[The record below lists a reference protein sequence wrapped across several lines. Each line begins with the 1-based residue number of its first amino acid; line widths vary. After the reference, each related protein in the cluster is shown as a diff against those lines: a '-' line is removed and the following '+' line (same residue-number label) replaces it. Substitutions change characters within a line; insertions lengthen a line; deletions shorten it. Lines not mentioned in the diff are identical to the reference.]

1 MAFWKKKKKRQTTAK
16 KKTHAAS
23 PKAISAK
30 NEAGSGMETYD
41 FNAILQTA
49 GQECWFGS
57 FPKAG
62 AETQNKSQEKRR

>member
-41 FNAILQTA
+41 FNADLQTA
-49 GQECWFGS
+49 EQRC
-57 FPKAG
+57 
-62 AETQNKSQEKRR
+62 